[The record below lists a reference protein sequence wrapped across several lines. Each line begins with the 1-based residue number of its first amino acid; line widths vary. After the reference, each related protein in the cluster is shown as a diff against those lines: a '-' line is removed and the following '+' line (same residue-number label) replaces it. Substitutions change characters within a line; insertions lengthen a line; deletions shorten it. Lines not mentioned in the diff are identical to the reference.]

1 VDARTLTRLA
11 FGLFVVALVT
21 GCPPRRGEPLIPL
34 LQSVPTNAT
43 PIDTTAPSDSIP
55 GGTVVA
61 AGGSGAPQP
70 TQPTNPTVQPMPP
83 PGALATPRPL
93 PPTPN
98 GPTDSPQSPVMLPPA
113 VPQAP
118 GAHPLRPNAN
128 TDPHIRS
135 GPTAAGGRLG
145 LAPYEVPTDRVV
157 ELTLHL
163 ERLLAQNRDLSAQIK
178 ELETA
183 AAAREQVL
191 EEAKREVD
199 SLTIEA
205 ARTRAALQAQITTLQ
220 GKIKQLEEEDVIFLR
235 AVIDA
240 LSKLFPEKRP

>member
-1 VDARTLTRLA
+1 MNARTLQRLA

-21 GCPPRRGEPLIPL
+21 GCPPRNAGRLIPL
-34 LQSVPTNAT
+34 
-43 PIDTTAPSDSIP
+43 APSAPVAAPPAEPTPSESIP
-55 GGTVVA
+55 GTVVA
-61 AGGSGAPQP
+61 AGGNGAPQP
-70 TQPTNPTVQPMPP
+70 MNPTVPPMPP

-98 GPTDSPQSPVMLPPA
+98 GPAPTDPQSPVMTPPA
-113 VPQAP
+113 VPVAPP
-118 GAHPLRPNAN
+118 GAHPLLHPNAN
-128 TDPHIRS
+128 IDPHIRNT
-135 GPTAAGGRLG
+135 PTAAGGRLA

-163 ERLLAQNRDLSAQIK
+163 ERLLAQNRDLSGRIK
-178 ELETA
+178 ELELA
-183 AAAREQVL
+183 AAVREQAL

-199 SLTIEA
+199 SLTTEA
-205 ARTRAALQAQITTLQ
+205 ARTRAALQAQIATLQ

-240 LSKLFPEKRP
+240 LSKLFPERRP